1 MALPRLI
8 GLTGAAGAGKD
19 TVADWMYVVYR
30 AHRYSFATPIKAM
43 TVALL
48 QAAGTP
54 LYDCKKIVVDPVRKN
69 EPLPQLNGL
78 TPRRIMQ
85 TLGTE
90 WGRETLGAGVWMTML
105 GRRLE
110 KNLAARNFR
119 LPMVVTDVRFPNEA
133 EMIRLLGG
141 TVIRV
146 VRPTSI
152 TDQTDAAHIS
162 ETQDFPVDITIENDG
177 TISDLNRKLLK
188 LFPVTV
194 KLP

>member
-110 KNLAARNFR
+110 
-119 LPMVVTDVRFPNEA
+119 
-133 EMIRLLGG
+133 
-141 TVIRV
+141 
-146 VRPTSI
+146 
-152 TDQTDAAHIS
+152 
-162 ETQDFPVDITIENDG
+162 
-177 TISDLNRKLLK
+177 
-188 LFPVTV
+188 
-194 KLP
+194 

>member
-1 MALPRLI
+1 MAIPRLI

-30 AHRYSFATPIKAM
+30 VHRYSFATPIKAM

-48 QAAGTP
+48 QAAGVP
-54 LYDCKKIVVDPVRKN
+54 LYDCKKIVADPIRKN
-69 EPLPQLNGL
+69 EPLPQLNGM

-90 WGRETLGAGVWMTML
+90 WGRNTLGADVWLTML

-146 VRPTSI
+146 VRPTTI
-152 TDQTDAAHIS
+152 TDRTDAAHPS
-162 ETQDFPVDITIENDG
+162 EAQDFPADITIQNDG
-177 TISDLNRKLLK
+177 TIGDLHAKLLK
-188 LFPVTV
+188 LFPLDIKT
-194 KLP
+194 P